1 VDSSAIRAPKVSGR
15 LRVFQFWFYSHLP
28 LVIGLAA
35 AGIGVEHVIL
45 SKDGTLLT
53 DSERW
58 LICGSVAL
66 CFVALCF
73 VALAVLHRTG
83 IIFKCK
89 ARTKHRLAA
98 AGVLFVLAI
107 AGASLPPVVII
118 AIIAAVCV
126 VEVGLDLYQG
136 RPVTT
141 PQNA

>member
-1 VDSSAIRAPKVSGR
+1 M
-15 LRVFQFWFYSHLP
+15 FQFWFYSHLP

-73 VALAVLHRTG
+73 VALCFVALAVLHRTG

-98 AGVLFVLAI
+98 AGVLFIVAI
-107 AGASLPPVVII
+107 AGASLPPVAII
-118 AIIAAVCV
+118 AIIATVCV

-136 RPVTT
+136 RLVTT

>member
-1 VDSSAIRAPKVSGR
+1 MDSSAIRAPKVSGR

-35 AGIGVEHVIL
+35 AVIGVEHVIL
-45 SKDGTLLT
+45 SKDGTLLS

-58 LICGSVAL
+58 LICGS
-66 CFVALCF
+66 VALCF

-118 AIIAAVCV
+118 AIIATVCV